1 MRNQF
6 ARFASLLSLAVLA
19 AFLVVATQAFAL
31 AVVAWITFGISVAT
45 LVLALAIAGT
55 FRRHLPSLIVGGL
68 AAGVSGWTI
77 VASLVFG
84 TATVMWLGFAA
95 ALAIG
100 LLAVAGLIAH
110 ELSTERVVHSL
121 AVSERRSEPIA
132 A

>member
-31 AVVAWITFGISVAT
+31 AVVEWITFSISVAT
-45 LVLALAIAGT
+45 LALALAIAGT

-68 AAGVSGWTI
+68 AAAVSGWTI
-77 VASLVFG
+77 VASLVF
-84 TATVMWLGFAA
+84 APAIVVWLGFAA
-95 ALAIG
+95 AIAIG

-121 AVSERRSEPIA
+121 AVSERRGEAIA

>member
-6 ARFASLLSLAVLA
+6 ARFASLLSLALLA

-31 AVVAWITFGISVAT
+31 AAVAWITFGLSVAT
-45 LVLALAIAGT
+45 LVLALAIAGA

-68 AAGVSGWTI
+68 AAAVSGWTI

-84 TATVMWLGFAA
+84 TATAMWLGLAA

-100 LLAVAGLIAH
+100 LLAVAGLISH